1 MKTIGLKTLLTLTA
15 AIILMIAGTKS
26 TLGQGDNVPE
36 NCLKNYSLY
45 YEFFKHKNYK
55 DALNPWRKLYNEC
68 PEWKESTFAYGVTI
82 YKYMLE
88 NTTDPAEIAA
98 YSDTIMLIYDQR
110 IDYFPEKKGDIL
122 GRKGVDLLRYRRND
136 GAEFIKQ
143 GYEILSE
150 SIEIDGNEASPVVL
164 TTQIS
169 AGISLYLNDMLDGEK
184 VITDYVTAS
193 NILDAQ
199 LAKRPSSK
207 TKMAKDAIE
216 ENIRDSKVMTCESI
230 VTFFGPKFEANKED
244 VAFLNLI
251 LGFMNDAGDCEMTSL
266 YANASE
272 QLYSIQPDAEA
283 AYNLGRLFL
292 RKEEFQKTKEYYL
305 EAISLAENDE
315 YKARYNFSLA
325 GLVQQYLNSPA
336 EAVKYAYAAT
346 QLDPDWGDPY
356 ILMGIAYVSGNSA
369 LGDEFERR
377 TAYWVAVDQF
387 RKARQVDASVA
398 DKASELIN
406 EYEAYFPTKEDL
418 FFRSIAEGDSYTVG
432 GWINKTTS
440 ARPKN

>member
-1 MKTIGLKTLLTLTA
+1 MKTIGLKTLLTMTTA
-15 AIILMIAGTKS
+15 IFLMIAGTNPAS
-26 TLGQGDNVPE
+26 GQGDNVSE

-55 DALNPWRKLYNEC
+55 DALNPWRKLYREC

-88 NTTDPAEIAA
+88 NTNDPSEIAA
-98 YSDTIMLIYDQR
+98 YSDTIMMIYDQR
-110 IDYFPEKKGDIL
+110 IEYFPEKKGDIL

-136 GAEFIKQ
+136 GAEFIKE

-150 SIEIDGNEASPVVL
+150 SIEIDGKEASPVVL

-169 AGISLYLNDMLDGEK
+169 AGISLYINNMLDGEE

-193 NILDAQ
+193 DILDAQ

-230 VTFFGPKFEANKED
+230 VTFFGPKFEENKED
-244 VAFLNLI
+244 VTFLNLI
-251 LGFMNDAGDCEMTSL
+251 LGFMNDAGDCEMTPL

-292 RKEEFQKTKEYYL
+292 RKEEYQKTKEYYL
-305 EAISLAENDE
+305 EAISLAENDDD
-315 YKARYNFSLA
+315 KARYNFSMA
-325 GLVQQYLNSPA
+325 GLAQQYLNSPA
-336 EAVKYAYAAT
+336 EAVKYAYAAS

-387 RKARQVDASVA
+387 RKAGQVDTSVA
-398 DKASELIN
+398 DKATELIN